1 MANPAVKALM
11 LTSDPGHSE
20 TAMRR
25 IAGFTLIEVMVV
37 LLVISVI
44 ASMLTLNVSARH
56 TADDEVERL
65 RLVLEAVAERAQIRG
80 TPLAVELLP
89 QGYRCSAFDLR
100 GNWTP
105 IRNEPLFAQ
114 QDLSAALVWQD
125 LRIDGRVAPLTVVFG
140 SEMPVFDLA
149 ITTPT
154 GNIHLVSTP
163 TGSVQRRIGV
173 TL

>member
-1 MANPAVKALM
+1 
-11 LTSDPGHSE
+11 
-20 TAMRR
+20 MRR
-25 IAGFTLIEVMVV
+25 IVGFTLIEVMVV
-37 LLVISVI
+37 LVVISVI
-44 ASMLTLNVSARH
+44 ASMLTLSVSARN

-114 QDLSAALVWQD
+114 QDLSEALQWHE
-125 LRIDGRVAPLTVVFG
+125 LRIDGRVSPLTLVFG
-140 SEMPVFDLA
+140 SEMPAFDLEIA
-149 ITTPT
+149 TPS
-154 GNIHLVSTP
+154 GNLHLVSTP
-163 TGSVQRRIGV
+163 TGSVQRRAGV
-173 TL
+173 SL

>member
-1 MANPAVKALM
+1 
-11 LTSDPGHSE
+11 
-20 TAMRR
+20 MRR
-25 IAGFTLIEVMVV
+25 LSGFTLIEVVVV
-37 LLVISVI
+37 LVVMSVI
-44 ASMLTLNVSARH
+44 ASLLTLNVSASH

-114 QDLSAALVWQD
+114 QDLSEALQWHE
-125 LRIDGRVAPLTVVFG
+125 LRIDGRVSPLTVVFS
-140 SEMPVFDLA
+140 SEMPVFDLEIA
-149 ITTPT
+149 TAT
-154 GNIHLVSTP
+154 GNLHLVSTP
-163 TGSVQRRIGV
+163 TGSVLRRSGV
-173 TL
+173 KL

>member
-1 MANPAVKALM
+1 M

-20 TAMRR
+20 IIMRR

-37 LLVISVI
+37 LVLISII

-80 TPLAVELLP
+80 TPLSVELLP

-105 IRNEPLFAQ
+105 IRNESLFAQ
-114 QDLSAALVWQD
+114 RDLSEELRWQG
-125 LRIDGRVAPLTVVFG
+125 LTINGRASPLTLVFG
-140 SEMPVFDLA
+140 SEMPVFDLEIA
-149 ITTPT
+149 TPD
-154 GNIHLVSTP
+154 GNLHLVSTP
-163 TGSVQRRIGV
+163 TGSVQRRAGV
-173 TL
+173 QL

>member
-1 MANPAVKALM
+1 M
-11 LTSDPGHSE
+11 LILDPGHSE

-25 IAGFTLIEVMVV
+25 STGFTLIEVMVV
-37 LLVISVI
+37 LVVISVI
-44 ASMLTLNVSARH
+44 ASMLTLNVSTRH

-80 TPLAVELLP
+80 TPMAVELLP

-114 QDLSAALVWQD
+114 RDLSEELLWQG
-125 LRIDGRVAPLTVVFG
+125 LTIDGKVSPLTLVFG
-140 SEMPVFDLA
+140 SEMPVFDLE
-149 ITTPT
+149 ITMPD
-154 GNIHLVSTP
+154 GSLHLVSTP
-163 TGSVQRRIGV
+163 TGLVQRRAGV
-173 TL
+173 KL

>member
-1 MANPAVKALM
+1 MSLATALMANPAVKALM

-20 TAMRR
+20 TAM
-25 IAGFTLIEVMVV
+25 
-37 LLVISVI
+37 
-44 ASMLTLNVSARH
+44 
-56 TADDEVERL
+56 
-65 RLVLEAVAERAQIRG
+65 
-80 TPLAVELLP
+80 PLAVELLP